1 MPDSPRR
8 GSRPHGRERSLRK
21 QQTEHE
27 RLLWFLLRGRRFAGF
42 KFRRQHRIGEHIVDF
57 VCLEAR
63 VIVELDGGQHSENA
77 STDSVRDADLASR
90 GFLVLRFWNPELIDH
105 REDVVQRIWSA
116 CAGRKSAP

>member
-8 GSRPHGRERSLRK
+8 GNRPHGRERSLRK

-42 KFRRQHRIGEHIVDF
+42 KFRRQHPIGGYIVDF

-63 VIVELDGGQHSENA
+63 VIVELDGGQHSDDPSLDA
-77 STDSVRDADLASR
+77 ARDAELAQR
-90 GFLVLRFWNPELIDH
+90 GYVVLRFWNPELMQR
-105 REDVVQRIWSA
+105 REEVLGQVWRA
-116 CAGRKSAP
+116 CVARVSAP